1 MAGEE
6 PRRVPLVVLGGGPG
20 GYPAAFAAADE
31 GLEVTVVDDG
41 DGPGGTCLRTGCI
54 PSKALLHVA
63 RVISDVSDVA
73 ASGVT
78 YGPPTIDLDRL
89 RDWKDEVVTAL
100 GGGVTQLA
108 AARSVE
114 WIQARGVLR
123 DAHTL
128 ELDSGQGDTSLL
140 GFDRLVVAT
149 GSRPVWPEPLRCD
162 SLRVM
167 DSTAALELPD
177 VPDRLLVVGGGY
189 IGLELGTVYAALG
202 SAVTV
207 VEMTGG
213 LLPGADRD
221 LVKPLA
227 RSLEGRFESIRLSTA
242 VQSLSADESGV
253 TATLAG
259 DEAPPSHEQFDRVL
273 VAVGRRP
280 NSDRLGLSEA
290 GVAIDEMGWVEVDSQ
305 GRTNVDHIFAVG
317 DVCAGP
323 MLAHRATADARR
335 VVAELAGRVPSEE
348 AGDPGLVPAVVFTD
362 PELAW
367 CGLTEAGAR
376 QAGVTVNVTRVPW
389 VASGRAH
396 SMGRTDGLTKLLCEP
411 ETGRVLGAGMV
422 GVGAGELI
430 AEAVLAIRSGLRA
443 SEVAAALHAHP
454 TLSETISE
462 AAEHSEGRAIHLLP
476 RRPRG

>member
-6 PRRVPLVVLGGGPG
+6 PRRVSLVVLGGGPG
-20 GYPAAFAAADE
+20 GYPAAFAAADQ

-63 RVISDVSDVA
+63 RVISDASDVA

-78 YGPPTIDLDRL
+78 YGPPAIDLDRL
-89 RDWKDEVVTAL
+89 RAWKNEVVTAL

-123 DAHTL
+123 DPHTL
-128 ELDSGQGDTSLL
+128 ALDSGQGDTSLL

-149 GSRPVWPEPLRCD
+149 GSRPVWPEALRCD
-162 SLRVM
+162 GPRVM

-221 LVKPLA
+221 LVKPLT
-227 RSLEGRFESIRLSTA
+227 RSLEGRFDTT
-242 VQSLSADESGV
+242 V
-253 TATLAG
+253 
-259 DEAPPSHEQFDRVL
+259 HF
-273 VAVGRRP
+273 
-280 NSDRLGLSEA
+280 
-290 GVAIDEMGWVEVDSQ
+290 
-305 GRTNVDHIFAVG
+305 
-317 DVCAGP
+317 
-323 MLAHRATADARR
+323 
-335 VVAELAGRVPSEE
+335 GRV
-348 AGDPGLVPAVVFTD
+348 
-362 PELAW
+362 
-367 CGLTEAGAR
+367 
-376 QAGVTVNVTRVPW
+376 
-389 VASGRAH
+389 
-396 SMGRTDGLTKLLCEP
+396 
-411 ETGRVLGAGMV
+411 
-422 GVGAGELI
+422 
-430 AEAVLAIRSGLRA
+430 
-443 SEVAAALHAHP
+443 ALD
-454 TLSETISE
+454 
-462 AAEHSEGRAIHLLP
+462 
-476 RRPRG
+476 